1 MPEKNNRLLHDIST
15 KKRVGKAITRRRK
28 ELQLDI
34 LELSNF
40 SGVSSSIIS
49 NIENGKSNAT
59 INTLEK
65 ILDILGL
72 ELNVDI
78 KKVSR

>member
-1 MPEKNNRLLHDIST
+1 MIAKENKQIHDIST
-15 KKRVGKAITRRRK
+15 KKRVGKAITNRRK

-78 KKVSR
+78 KRVKG

>member
-1 MPEKNNRLLHDIST
+1 MIAKENKQIHDINT
-15 KKRVGKAITRRRK
+15 KKRVGKAITHRRK

-78 KKVSR
+78 KQVRG

>member
-1 MPEKNNRLLHDIST
+1 MPEKDNRLLHDIST
-15 KKRVGKAITRRRK
+15 KKRVGKAITCRRK

>member
-1 MPEKNNRLLHDIST
+1 MIAKEDKQIYDIST
-15 KKRVGKAITRRRK
+15 KKRVGKAITCRRK

-72 ELNVDI
+72 ELNIDI
-78 KKVSR
+78 KKVRG